1 MVGVAGQDL
10 RKVGRRGTILYPAYD
25 DFEEKLRNRFWKDAD
40 EQIKRAQW
48 EKLRQVNYK
57 DGDKFFQEF
66 EELAHYAGVRGN
78 EQVMV
83 AQIKRAARETS
94 KNTIYAGDGDL
105 PALYDDWK
113 SRLLR
118 IDSNWRL
125 KQAEGMGRPSTNRK
139 GASIQGS
146 IDGVYR
152 HKGQRQEL
160 LMEDEVS
167 PWISAR
173 QPQQRSATRCGK
185 LGHFKFDCPTAPKSR
200 EEHLRRVKRP
210 LGQGNIDDNQGGKRG
225 RREVIDST
233 YSAKDLVPT
242 GTQIA
247 LDKCTYISVVSTAHS
262 NIPAISPKDQE
273 LIENHTETQEPA
285 VVSYRLDLRRVAY
298 DLHRSHRRKRMASH
312 LP

>member
-1 MVGVAGQDL
+1 MVGVTGQ
-10 RKVGRRGTILYPAYD
+10 ILGKSADREQFYPAYD

-125 KQAEGMGRPSTNRK
+125 KQAEGMGRPYQRQRAPASKGVST
-139 GASIQGS
+139 
-146 IDGVYR
+146 GVR
-152 HKGQRQEL
+152 HKKQRREP
-160 LMEDEVS
+160 LMGDEVS
-167 PWISAR
+167 HGY
-173 QPQQRSATRCGK
+173 RC
-185 LGHFKFDCPTAPKSR
+185 
-200 EEHLRRVKRP
+200 
-210 LGQGNIDDNQGGKRG
+210 
-225 RREVIDST
+225 
-233 YSAKDLVPT
+233 
-242 GTQIA
+242 
-247 LDKCTYISVVSTAHS
+247 S
-262 NIPAISPKDQE
+262 NRNNKVLPM
-273 LIENHTETQEPA
+273 
-285 VVSYRLDLRRVAY
+285 
-298 DLHRSHRRKRMASH
+298 RKAWS
-312 LP
+312 L